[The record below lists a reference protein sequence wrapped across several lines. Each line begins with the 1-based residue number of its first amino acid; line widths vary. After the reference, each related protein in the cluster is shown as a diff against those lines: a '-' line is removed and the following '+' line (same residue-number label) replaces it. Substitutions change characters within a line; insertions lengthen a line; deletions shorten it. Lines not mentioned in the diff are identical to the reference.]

1 MRGLLSCSLLPSLVL
16 VSAPLLAA
24 DPEPV
29 RAPHRVPR
37 VDAALQVDGVLDE
50 AFWQEALVLQPA
62 WEVDPGVNI
71 PAPVRTEALL
81 AYSRSHLYVG
91 FRAWDPDPAT
101 IAARLSDRDQIADDD
116 HVGIVLDTFNDQ
128 RRSYNFACNPLGI
141 QADEVEGPHGGGGA
155 WDAIWDS
162 AGRITA
168 AGYAVEMAIPFSS
181 LSFQRTSG
189 DQVWGVDVI
198 RGYPRGV
205 AHEIGLFP
213 RDRNNNCY
221 MCQSEK
227 LIGFAGAEP
236 GRDLEIHPTFSAYRT
251 EAREGLTSGRFVE
264 RESDS
269 DFGLTASWG
278 MTANLTLNAT
288 VNPDFSQV
296 EADAAQLDVNT
307 QFALYYP
314 ERRPFFLEGAD
325 YFSTRLDAVYTRTL
339 ADPRWGVKMTGK
351 VGRNAVGF
359 FTVEDEI
366 TNLLFSGTESS
377 AMTSLPFAN
386 TATVLRYRRDVGK
399 SSNLGV
405 LLTGREGEEEYS
417 NRLVAVDGTLR
428 FTPKDRLLF
437 QVLGSRTHYPDAVAA
452 GFDQPLGDFEGTALN
467 AFFVHGTQTATWF
480 VVHERVSRDFR
491 ADLGFIPQTGYI
503 WTWAGWNYKW
513 YRDPGHWYTFLKMM
527 PYYQVSEDA
536 AGGRLH
542 EEAAVAFT
550 YNGPRRS
557 SLGIIPVFASRTYRG
572 VELDTDFVDISASI
586 WPTASLS
593 LDLYAFIGEG
603 IDFAHARGG
612 DRVHLNPT
620 IGYRFGRHLTLELD
634 HSYERLDVEG
644 GRLYEAH
651 VSRLR
656 TVYQFTRRSFLR
668 AILQYVDTRRDPELY
683 TADVDERFKRLFSQ
697 LLFSYKINPR
707 TVLFLGY
714 SDNSIGDQQLA
725 LTQTDRTGFF
735 KVGYAW
741 AL

>member
-1 MRGLLSCSLLPSLVL
+1 MRGLLSLSLFSLVL
-16 VSAPLLAA
+16 LTAPILATA
-24 DPEPV
+24 DPDPD
-29 RAPHRVPR
+29 RGPHRVPR
-37 VDAALQVDGVLDE
+37 VDAPLQVDGVLDE
-50 AFWQEALVLQPA
+50 ALWLEALVLEPA

-71 PAPVRTEALL
+71 PAPVRTEVLL

-91 FRAWDPDPAT
+91 FRAWDPDPAA

-128 RRSYNFACNPLGI
+128 RRTYNFACNPLGI
-141 QADEVEGPHGGGGA
+141 QSDEVESPQGGGGA

-162 AGRITA
+162 AGRITGT
-168 AGYAVEMAIPFSS
+168 GYVVEMAVPFNS

-189 DQVWGVDVI
+189 DQVWGVDAI
-198 RGYPRGV
+198 RGYPRDV

-213 RDRNNNCY
+213 RDRSNNCY
-221 MCQSEK
+221 MCQAEK

-236 GRDLEIHPTFSAYRT
+236 GRDLEIDPTFSAFRT
-251 EAREGLTSGRFVE
+251 EARAGDRFVE

-269 DFGLTASWG
+269 DFGLTARWG
-278 MTANLTLNAT
+278 MSANLTLNAT

-307 QFALYYP
+307 QFALYFP

-325 YFSTRLDAVYTRTL
+325 YFSTRMGAVYTRTL
-339 ADPRWGVKMTGK
+339 ADPRWGVKLTGK
-351 VGRNAVGF
+351 VGRNAIGF
-359 FTVEDEI
+359 FTVEDEL
-366 TNLLFSGTESS
+366 TNLLFPGPQSS
-377 AMTSLPFAN
+377 AMTSLPIGN
-386 TATVLRYRRDVGK
+386 TATVFRYRRDVGK

-405 LLTGREGEEEYS
+405 LLTDREGEEYS
-417 NRLVAVDGTLR
+417 NRLVAVDGYLR
-428 FTPKDRLLF
+428 FTPKDRLDI

-452 GFDQPLGDFEGTALN
+452 GFDQPEGDFEGTAFSS
-467 AFFVHGTQTATWF
+467 FFVHGTQTATWF

-491 ADLGFIPQTGYI
+491 ADLGFVPQAGYT
-503 WTWAGWNYKW
+503 WTWVGWNYKW
-513 YRDPGHWYTFLKMM
+513 YRDPGHWFTFLKVM
-527 PYYQVSEDA
+527 PYYQLSEDA

-542 EEAAVAFT
+542 EEVSVALT
-550 YNGPRRS
+550 YNGPYRS
-557 SLGIIPVFASRTYRG
+557 SLSIIPVFARRTYRG
-572 VELDTDFVDISASI
+572 VELDSDFLDINAGI
-586 WPTASLS
+586 RPTASLS
-593 LDLYAFIGEG
+593 LDLYAFLGDG
-603 IDFAHARGG
+603 VDYVHARGG
-612 DRVHLNPT
+612 DLVHLDPT

-644 GRLYEAH
+644 GRLYEAN

-668 AILQYVDTRRDPELY
+668 AILQYVDYRRDPELY
-683 TADVDERFKRLFSQ
+683 TAAVDERFKHLFSQ

-714 SDNSIGDQQLA
+714 SDNHLGDQDLA
-725 LTQTDRTGFF
+725 LTQTDRTVFF